1 MPLKWGMLAPAR
13 LTNVIVAMP
22 KKGEAKL
29 QPDAHPCEGFWRN
42 WSTFNPMNGL
52 LNRVIWGCFLTTA
65 AYASWGGQQDEMSGS
80 LAHSVNHQQAG
91 SDVLVRV
98 VSMKSDSSEAMKA
111 LCAELLSDSTRPLP
125 PSMAGELW
133 AHLGDVWLLEGELEQ
148 AKSAYV
154 NALQTK
160 RSDAERRNWSIEEV
174 QILKVLANIR
184 LAQDDYLEAHDGY
197 QRLLGFADSL
207 HLPELKAHST
217 NNLGVLF
224 LRLGDNDVA
233 KDYFASARAQFTELG
248 EPYYA
253 TVCAYNLA
261 LIAERQGQLE
271 VAIRGFLEA
280 SNAFVGQEEWGD
292 YMNCNSA
299 LSRCHFSLSD
309 REQAKHY
316 SRIALDVLDSEL
328 TSSSSPP
335 PLYRTETLFQAASL
349 ELGLGHDS
357 LALAYALRCH
367 VEAEA
372 HHLMDLVAQSS
383 AMLSELYADRG
394 DLESSHAYLKKHVRY
409 FELIKRESS
418 IQEIVQLKLTHEFEN
433 RLQQAEFR
441 RLKDDAER
449 NKKQAMLF
457 GALLLAISL
466 GLLFGLLYVRQK
478 ANATKSLLRQAQLE
492 LEHQELST
500 SLAYKSKELTTTM
513 MYLLEKNQLL
523 SSIAKELSRYKHDFS
538 QKNQLVIQ
546 RIINE
551 LLKNSTKKVWE
562 EFEVHFQEVH
572 VDFYQNLHKEFPDL
586 TINEK
591 RLCAF
596 LKLNLT
602 TKEIA
607 AITHQSTDAINMARF
622 RLRKKLGMDTEEDL
636 AGFLSS
642 Y

>member
-1 MPLKWGMLAPAR
+1 MKEW
-13 LTNVIVAMP
+13 
-22 KKGEAKL
+22 
-29 QPDAHPCEGFWRN
+29 
-42 WSTFNPMNGL
+42 
-52 LNRVIWGCFLTTA
+52 LNRVVWGCLVATVSA
-65 AYASWGGQQDEMSGS
+65 ASWASAQEVMSDAIGISVERPQGGIDIV
-80 LAHSVNHQQAG
+80 A
-91 SDVLVRV
+91 RV
-98 VSMKSDSSEAMKA
+98 ESMKADSSEAMKT
-111 LCAELLSDSTRPLP
+111 LCREVLSDSTRQLP
-125 PSMAGELW
+125 PTTAGELW
-133 AHLGDVWLLEGELEQ
+133 AHLGDVLVLEGELDQ
-148 AKSAYV
+148 AKSSYIH
-154 NALQTK
+154 ALKIK
-160 RSDAERRNWSIEEV
+160 RSDPDRRNWTIEEV

-184 LAQDDYLEAHDGY
+184 LAQDEYLEAHDGY
-197 QRLLGFADSL
+197 QRLLAFADSL
-207 HLPELKAHST
+207 SLPELKAHST

-233 KDYFASARAQFTELG
+233 REYFADARAQFTDLDEV
-248 EPYYA
+248 YFA

-261 LIAERQGQLE
+261 LIAERQGHLD

-280 SNAFVGQEEWGD
+280 STAFVGQEEWGN

-299 LSRCHFSLSD
+299 LSRCHFSVGD

-316 SRIALDVLDSEL
+316 SRVALDVLDSEL

-349 ELGLGHDS
+349 ELGLGNQS
-357 LALAYALRCH
+357 QALAYALRCH

-372 HHLMDLVAQSS
+372 HHLMDLVSQSS
-383 AMLSELYADRG
+383 AMLSELYSAKG
-394 DLESSHAYLKKHVRY
+394 DLDSAHAYLQKHVQY
-409 FELIKRESS
+409 FELIQRESS

-441 RLKDDAER
+441 RLKEEAER
-449 NKKQAMLF
+449 NKKQSMLI
-457 GALLLAISL
+457 GALLLAISV
-466 GLLFGLLYVRQK
+466 GLLFGLLYVRLK
-478 ANATKSLLRQAQLE
+478 ANATQALLRQAQLE
-492 LEHQELST
+492 LEHQELTT

-523 SSIAKELSRYKHDFS
+523 SSIAKELSRYKNDFS

-551 LLKNSTKKVWE
+551 LLKNSTKKAWE

-586 TINEK
+586 TVNEK

-622 RLRKKLGMDTEEDL
+622 RLRKKLGIDSEDDL
-636 AGFLSS
+636 VGFLSS